1 MIVIRNKKE
10 CCGCNACRS
19 ICPKACIS
27 MKSDE
32 EGFLYPIVDS
42 ELCIN
47 CGLCEKVC
55 PVLNQDSPRKPFK
68 VYAAKNNSDEVRLES
83 SSGGIFSVIA
93 EGIIEKGGVVFGAK
107 FDKDWNVVH
116 AWTDTKNGLAQ
127 FRGSK
132 YVQSIIGET
141 YKEAETFLQQGRT
154 VLYSGT
160 PCQIAGLRKY
170 LRRDFD
176 NLFTI
181 DVVCHGVPSPLVWRE
196 YIKSLFGEN
205 GTIGKNLV
213 LATQNPICT
222 ITGISF
228 RDKSK
233 GWKNYCFKIGYTTSL
248 ISESTPSASEI
259 NYYIEPVSLN
269 MFMDG
274 FLKNIY
280 LRPSCYDCASKSGKS
295 GSDVTIADFWG
306 VNNVLPE
313 LDDDKGVSAVLLN
326 TDRISLGKQV
336 QLTTIRYEDVYA
348 SNSMIEQSVAE
359 PKERELFWREYPKQ
373 GIGIISK
380 ICKKMAP
387 SLLKR
392 VFMAVKRRIGL

>member
-1 MIVIRNKKE
+1 MIVIRDKKE

-55 PVLNQDSPRKPFK
+55 PVLNQDSPRKPLK

-83 SSGGIFSVIA
+83 SSGGIFSAIA
-93 EGIIEKGGVVFGAK
+93 EGIIENGGVVFGAK

-116 AWTDTKNGLAQ
+116 AWTDTKDGLAQ

-222 ITGISF
+222 ITRISF

-233 GWKNYCFKIGYTTSL
+233 GWKNFCFKMGYTTSL
-248 ISESTPSASEI
+248 ISESTPSAAEI
-259 NYYIEPVSLN
+259 NYYIEPFSLN

-306 VNNVLPE
+306 VNNVYPE
-313 LDDDKGVSAVLLN
+313 LDDDKGISAVLLN
-326 TDRISLGKQV
+326 TDRIPLGKQV